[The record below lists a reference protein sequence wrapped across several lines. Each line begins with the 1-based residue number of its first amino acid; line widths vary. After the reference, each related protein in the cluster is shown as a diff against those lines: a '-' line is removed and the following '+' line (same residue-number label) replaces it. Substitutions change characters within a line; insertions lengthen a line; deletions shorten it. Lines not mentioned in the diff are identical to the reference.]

1 MCCPERRGGV
11 FRVFNQMR
19 WAGLI
24 SLHGKRCTAAEPS
37 AWRAFSKGSLDALK
51 IHLTVSLSVSQFQ
64 RACLIS
70 SCERAIIN

>member
-1 MCCPERRGGV
+1 MCCPERCGGV

-24 SLHGKRCTAAEPS
+24 SLHGKRCTATERS
-37 AWRAFSKGSLDALK
+37 TWQAFSKGSLDSLK
-51 IHLTVSLSVSQFQ
+51 IHLTVSLSVCQFQ
-64 RACLIS
+64 RTCLIL